1 MGQRDLKDVLE
12 AVLDGVVV
20 VDREARI
27 ELVNGEACRMLET
40 SAEFAAGLPLARVA
54 DPAIDALVRS
64 VLELGRPAIQDD
76 RVLARRFSADLF
88 LDVAAAPLW
97 GDGRVISGVVVAL
110 RDRTI
115 HRSLA
120 ERATERERLSAYGT
134 IASGIAHEVKNP
146 LGGIRGAA
154 EILASRT
161 SDEKSRDAAALI
173 VREVDRIRSLVD
185 DLLVFHQRD
194 ALRLAS
200 LNIHRVLDEVLELLS
215 MDPLATGVKLERSFD
230 PSIPELR
237 ADPDRLIQ
245 VFLNLGRNA
254 LQALEGASCAQ
265 RAKGERR
272 PSGRGTLLVETRMA
286 LEQRLPSSRG
296 SSLPTVAVTVADD
309 GPGIEPEVFEQLS
322 TPFFTTRAGGTGLG
336 LAVSRHWVARHGGA
350 LRLESEPGSGTRAR
364 VFLPIN
370 GPEPESEGN
379 P

>member
-1 MGQRDLKDVLE
+1 MPRKRASDFRRVHNPETLGTPPRDLKDVLE

-20 VDREARI
+20 VDRDAHVEF
-27 ELVNGEACRMLET
+27 VNGEACRMLET

-54 DPAIDALVRS
+54 DPAFEALVRS
-64 VLELGRPAIQDD
+64 VLETGRPAVQDD
-76 RVLARRFSADLF
+76 RVLARRFSPDLF

-97 GDGRVISGVVVAL
+97 DDERAISGVVLAL

-194 ALRLAS
+194 ALRLAPT
-200 LNIHRVLDEVLELLS
+200 NIHRVLDGVLELLS
-215 MDPLATGVKLERSFD
+215 MDPIATGVKLERSFD
-230 PSIPELR
+230 PSIPELH
-237 ADPDRLIQ
+237 ADPDRLTQ

-254 LQALEGASCAQ
+254 LQALD
-265 RAKGERR
+265 GE
-272 PSGRGTLLVETRMA
+272 GTLLVETRMA
-286 LEQRLPSSRG
+286 LEQRLTSARG
-296 SSLPTVAVTVADD
+296 TSLPTVAITVADD

-364 VFLPIN
+364 VYLPIN
-370 GPEPESEGN
+370 GPEGEN
-379 P
+379 

>member
-1 MGQRDLKDVLE
+1 
-12 AVLDGVVV
+12 
-20 VDREARI
+20 
-27 ELVNGEACRMLET
+27 MLET
-40 SAEFAAGLPLARVA
+40 SAEYAAGLPLERVA
-54 DPAIDALVRS
+54 DPAFGALVRS
-64 VLELGRPAIQDD
+64 VVELGRPAVEDD
-76 RVLARRFSADLF
+76 RVLARRFSPDLI

-97 GDGRVISGVVVAL
+97 DDERRAPSGVVLAL

-120 ERATERERLSAYGT
+120 ERAAERERLSAYGT

-154 EILASRT
+154 EIIASRT

-185 DLLVFHQRD
+185 DLLVFDQRD

-200 LNIHRVLDEVLELLS
+200 LNIHRVLDEVLQLLS
-215 MDPLATGVKLERSFD
+215 MDPLAAGVKLERSFD

-237 ADPDRLIQ
+237 GDPDRLTQ

-254 LQALEGASCAQ
+254 LQALD
-265 RAKGERR
+265 GE
-272 PSGRGTLLVETRMA
+272 GTLLVETRMA
-286 LEQRLPSSRG
+286 LDQRLPSQRG
-296 SSLPTVAVTVADD
+296 ASQPTVAITVADD

-350 LRLESEPGSGTRAR
+350 LRLESEPGRGTRAR
-364 VFLPIN
+364 VFVPVT
-370 GPEPESEGN
+370 GPEPEA
-379 P
+379 

>member
-1 MGQRDLKDVLE
+1 MSARDLQDVLE

-20 VDREARI
+20 VDRDGRI

-54 DPAIDALVRS
+54 DAAFDALVRS

-76 RVLARRFSADLF
+76 RVLARRFSPDLI

-97 GDGRVISGVVVAL
+97 DNERRLPSGVVLAL

-120 ERATERERLSAYGT
+120 ERAAERERLSAYGT

-185 DLLVFHQRD
+185 DLLVFHHRD
-194 ALRLAS
+194 ALRLTS

-215 MDPLATGVKLERSFD
+215 MDPLAAGVKLERSFD

-237 ADPDRLIQ
+237 ADPDRLTQ

-254 LQALEGASCAQ
+254 LQALD
-265 RAKGERR
+265 GE
-272 PSGRGTLLVETRMA
+272 GTLLVETRIA
-286 LEQRLPSSRG
+286 LDQRLPSQRG
-296 SSLPTVAVTVADD
+296 SSLPTVAITVADD
-309 GPGIEPEVFEQLS
+309 GPGIEPELFEQLS

-350 LRLESEPGSGTRAR
+350 LRLESEPGRGTRAR
-364 VFLPIN
+364 VFVPVG
-370 GPEPESEGN
+370 GPEPEADA
-379 P
+379 

>member
-54 DPAIDALVRS
+54 GSEIDALVRA
-64 VLELGRPAIQDD
+64 VLELGRPAIEDD

-154 EILASRT
+154 EILAT
-161 SDEKSRDAAALI
+161 
-173 VREVDRIRSLVD
+173 
-185 DLLVFHQRD
+185 
-194 ALRLAS
+194 
-200 LNIHRVLDEVLELLS
+200 
-215 MDPLATGVKLERSFD
+215 P
-230 PSIPELR
+230 
-237 ADPDRLIQ
+237 
-245 VFLNLGRNA
+245 
-254 LQALEGASCAQ
+254 
-265 RAKGERR
+265 RR
-272 PSGRGTLLVETRMA
+272 
-286 LEQRLPSSRG
+286 
-296 SSLPTVAVTVADD
+296 
-309 GPGIEPEVFEQLS
+309 
-322 TPFFTTRAGGTGLG
+322 
-336 LAVSRHWVARHGGA
+336 
-350 LRLESEPGSGTRAR
+350 
-364 VFLPIN
+364 
-370 GPEPESEGN
+370 
-379 P
+379 

>member
-1 MGQRDLKDVLE
+1 MGTHAEDPDPKPPVRRRDLEDVLE

-20 VDREARI
+20 VDREGQV
-27 ELVNGEACRMLET
+27 EFVNGEACRMLET
-40 SAEFAAGLPLARVA
+40 SAEFAAGQPIARVA
-54 DPAIDALVRS
+54 DAAFDALVRS
-64 VLELGRPAIQDD
+64 VLGLGRPAVEDD
-76 RVLARRFSADLF
+76 RVLARRFSPDLIV
-88 LDVAAAPLW
+88 DVAAAPLW
-97 GDGRVISGVVVAL
+97 DDQRTPEGVVLAL

-120 ERATERERLSAYGT
+120 ERAAERDRLSAYGT

-173 VREVDRIRSLVD
+173 VREVDRIRSLID

-200 LNIHRVLDEVLELLS
+200 LNIHRVLDDVLQLLS
-215 MDPLATGVKLERSFD
+215 MDPLASGVKLERSFD

-237 ADPDRLIQ
+237 ADPDRLTQ

-254 LQALEGASCAQ
+254 LQALD
-265 RAKGERR
+265 GE
-272 PSGRGTLLVETRMA
+272 GTLLVETRMA
-286 LEQRLPSSRG
+286 LDHRLPSERG
-296 SSLPTVAVTVADD
+296 VSAPTLAVTVADD

-322 TPFFTTRAGGTGLG
+322 TPFFTTRVGGTGLG
-336 LAVSRHWVARHGGA
+336 LAVSRHWVARHAGA
-350 LRLESEPGSGTRAR
+350 LRLESEPGRGTRAR
-364 VFLPIN
+364 VFLPID
-370 GPEPESEGN
+370 GPDLEPQR
-379 P
+379 